1 MAQTTGWLK
10 IPGVQDGARTLEEQM
25 LGLNPALEETPG
37 KTILDLGCAEGTIA
51 LEFAKAG
58 AKSIDAYDY
67 NEPFIEVAKQQYEQ
81 SGLADADSSRPGAW
95 PVPVRFKHA
104 DITEL
109 MAKRGTPKRYDIVL
123 ALAILHK
130 LPDPEAAI
138 RFCAQSARSLIVIRL
153 PVNSVGSIRSK
164 HGEHRRADIRV
175 ILPEMG
181 FVRERKEVGPRGE
194 WVHYW
199 RRQE

>member
-1 MAQTTGWLK
+1 MDQTTGWLK

-25 LGLNPALEETPG
+25 LGLGPVLEETAG

-51 LEFAKAG
+51 LEFARAG
-58 AKSIDAYDY
+58 AKSIDACDY

-81 SGLADADSSRPGAW
+81 SGLTG
-95 PVPVRFKHA
+95 VRFKHA

-130 LPDPEAAI
+130 LPDPDAAI

-153 PVNSVGSIRSK
+153 PINSVGAIRSK
-164 HGEHRRADIRV
+164 HGAHLRADIRE

-181 FVRERKEVGPRGE
+181 FIRERKEVGPRGE

-199 RRQE
+199 RRKE